1 MDTENALSQSHRRIK
16 HLEEQFQQ
24 NTVPKGLKIK
34 PLKAKSKSEDLQKFD
49 DILHETELKLLGVT
63 LESLRKDFLETEH
76 SIARCKEDINATI
89 GPWRTSFPLKDKN
102 STEKADLLAK
112 YANKFV
118 DDFFFQC
125 TANKISKALQD
136 ALSKEEKDK
145 TQPGMETEFTLT
157 EESVR
162 DIVKTEVHGRS
173 SQKGPQNSQG
183 RSRRKDNAAPN
194 DVKKNKKLKKIN
206 KKNK

>member
-1 MDTENALSQSHRRIK
+1 MLVDTENTLSQSNRRIK
-16 HLEEQFQQ
+16 YPEEQFQQ
-24 NTVPKGLKIK
+24 NTVPKGLKIE
-34 PLKAKSKSEDLQKFD
+34 PLKAKSKSEDLQRFD
-49 DILHETELKLLGVT
+49 DILHETELKLLGVM
-63 LESLRKDFLETEH
+63 LESLRKDVLETKH

-89 GPWRTSFPLKDKN
+89 GRWRTSFPLKNKK

-118 DDFFFQC
+118 DDFYFQC

-136 ALSKEEKDK
+136 ALKEEKDK

-162 DIVKTEVHGRS
+162 VIVKTEVHGLS

-183 RSRRKDNAAPN
+183 RSRRKDNEKFKN
-194 DVKKNKKLKKIN
+194 LKIKK
-206 KKNK
+206 